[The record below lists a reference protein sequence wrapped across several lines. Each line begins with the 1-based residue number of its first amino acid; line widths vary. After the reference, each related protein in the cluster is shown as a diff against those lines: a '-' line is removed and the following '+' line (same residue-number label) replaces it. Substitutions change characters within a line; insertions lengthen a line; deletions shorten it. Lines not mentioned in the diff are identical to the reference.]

1 LPSARTYT
9 FSKKKQ
15 FKGSGVLAEQR
26 AQRRLAAILAA
37 DIVGYSRL
45 MEADEAG
52 TLARV
57 KTLRAEFLH
66 PKVAEYGGRVVKTT
80 GDGTLIEFPSA
91 VDAVQHAID
100 VQREMARRNA
110 DVPEATRIALRM
122 GINIGD
128 VILDGDDIYGDGVN
142 VAARLEALAEPG
154 GICISGAVRDHV
166 GNRVEATFDDM
177 GEQTV
182 KNMSR
187 PVRVYRARP
196 SVDERYLPTQGGSLP
211 LPDRPSIAVLP
222 FQNMSGD
229 PEQEYFADGITE
241 DIITELSRFRS
252 LFVIA
257 RNSTFTFKGRSV
269 DHAEV
274 ARTLGVRYL
283 VEGSVRKAGAR
294 VRVTVQ
300 LIDAKTGHHLWAER
314 YDRDLEDIFAVQDE
328 LTRAIVSIL
337 PGRLEDADRE
347 RAERKRTT
355 DVTAYDH
362 VLLGNEHW
370 KRMWIERGDEARVH
384 FQKAIEI
391 DPHYA
396 RAYAAI
402 AWTHNND
409 MFLGVGTEHSLEAAL
424 ENIEIALSLDDNDSW
439 FHAVHGQI
447 LFQLG
452 RDQEAEA
459 AFRRALALNPNDAD
473 AKALMANTLV
483 YLGRWKDALLLINDA
498 MRLNPFPPQLYHWY
512 RAIALYSARAYGD
525 AVGAVHEIRSVGG
538 WIWRHA
544 LIAICHAQLG
554 QTGEASAALEAFLDG
569 RRAMLEARGK
579 QVPESTIGSLRA
591 RADRYRDDRDRD
603 HFLDGFRKAG
613 LPE

>member
-1 LPSARTYT
+1 M
-9 FSKKKQ
+9 
-15 FKGSGVLAEQR
+15 AER
-26 AQRRLAAILAA
+26 RVQRRLAAILAA
-37 DIVGYSRL
+37 DVVGYSRL

-52 TLARV
+52 TLTAL
-57 KTLRAEFLH
+57 KTLRRELFE
-66 PKVAEYGGRVVKTT
+66 PKTKQYGGRIFKTT
-80 GDGTLIEFPSA
+80 GDGALVEFKSA
-91 VDAVQHAID
+91 VDAVNGAVDI
-100 VQREMARRNA
+100 QRALAAREDR
-110 DVPEATRIALRM
+110 RIQLRI
-122 GINIGD
+122 GVSLGD
-128 VILDGDDIYGDGVN
+128 VIVEGGDLYGNGVN
-142 VAARLEALAEPG
+142 VAARMEGLAAPG
-154 GICISGAVRDHV
+154 GICISGSVHEHVRGTAGLV
-166 GNRVEATFDDM
+166 FDAL
-177 GEQTV
+177 GERRI
-182 KNMSR
+182 KNIDR
-187 PVRVYRARP
+187 PVQAFRVRSEPEPDTPDSRVGQAM
-196 SVDERYLPTQGGSLP
+196 P